1 MRKNL
6 FIIFLLFSFVGR
18 AQELAYQE
26 ITDKN
31 SFGFDFDNDI
41 WNKTDYYYTN
51 GVSFTFTAPFL
62 KKSPLNYILIPFN
75 KYNDTHSLYGL
86 ELKQEMYTPI
96 DLITPGIKPDD
107 RPFASVLY
115 ISEFRLSNN
124 LNKFVQY
131 RSGLQLGVIGNYA
144 LGEQTQSFIHVITPS
159 EVPEGWSYQ
168 IKNDLILNYN
178 FSVSKGLVNLK
189 NFEWIL
195 NGDLQLG
202 TLHTNYSM
210 GIKLRAGKM
219 DSYFGNLVPATVWS
233 DKKFQFSFLLESNVK
248 YVFYNGTLQGGVLFH
263 KDSPFVLSPEQVDP
277 WVFHSRLGVNLN
289 YRSHEL
295 SIHQNIL
302 SPEFKGGLSHMWV
315 GVSYKFWFGKD

>member
-1 MRKNL
+1 MRRIF
-6 FIIFLLFSFVGR
+6 FILFLLVSIFGS
-18 AQELAYQE
+18 AQELAY
-26 ITDKN
+26 DKAPEKS
-31 SFGFDFDNDI
+31 SFGFGFDNDI

-86 ELKQEMYTPI
+86 VLKQEMYTPV
-96 DLITPGIKPDD
+96 DLITPAIKPDD

-115 ISEFRLSNN
+115 LSEFRVSNN
-124 LNKFVQY
+124 LKKFVQY
-131 RSGLQLGVIGNYA
+131 RSELQLGVIGNYA

-159 EVPEGWSYQ
+159 EVPEGWDYQ

-189 NFEWIL
+189 NFEWIV
-195 NGDLQLG
+195 NGGIQLG
-202 TLHTNYSM
+202 TLHTNYSL

-219 DSYFGNLVPATVWS
+219 NSYFGNLVPTTIWS
-233 DKKFQFSFLLESNVK
+233 DEKFQFSFLLESNVK
-248 YVFYNGTLQGGVLFH
+248 YVFYNGTLQGGALFH
-263 KDSPFVLSPEQVDP
+263 KDSPFVLTPEQVNP
-277 WVFHSRLGVNLN
+277 WVFHSRLGLNLN
-289 YRSHEL
+289 YRSHQL

-302 SPEFKGGLSHMWV
+302 SPEFKGGFSHKWV
-315 GVSYKFWFGKD
+315 GISYKFWFGKN